1 MIETSDNKSEYCPHK
16 WECGGIFY
24 YAGKEKNYAETP
36 LLATLLFNVRKEN
49 KFWKGKK
56 ELNETNKNAKR
67 QKGIN
72 AYRQNL

>member
-1 MIETSDNKSEYCPHK
+1 MRM
-16 WECGGIFY
+16 WGLFY
-24 YAGKEKNYAETP
+24 YAGKEKTYDETP
-36 LLATLLFNVRKEN
+36 LLTTLLFNVRKEN

-56 ELNETNKNAKR
+56 ELNESNKNAKR

>member
-1 MIETSDNKSEYCPHK
+1 MRM
-16 WECGGIFY
+16 WGLFY
-24 YAGKEKNYAETP
+24 YAEKEKYYAETP

-56 ELNETNKNAKR
+56 ELNEPNKNAKR

>member
-1 MIETSDNKSEYCPHK
+1 MNTAPTNENV
-16 WECGGIFY
+16 GIFY
-24 YAGKEKNYAETP
+24 YAGKEKTYAETP

-56 ELNETNKNAKR
+56 ELNESNKNANR

>member
-1 MIETSDNKSEYCPHK
+1 MRM
-16 WECGGIFY
+16 WGLFY

-56 ELNETNKNAKR
+56 ELNEPNQNAKR